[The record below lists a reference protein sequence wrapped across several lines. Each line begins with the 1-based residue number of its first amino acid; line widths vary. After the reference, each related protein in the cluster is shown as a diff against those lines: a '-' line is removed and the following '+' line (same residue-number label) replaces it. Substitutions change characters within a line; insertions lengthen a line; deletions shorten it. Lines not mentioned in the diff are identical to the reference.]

1 MSYTS
6 KKGTFGSSS
15 QKRFKPAD
23 SDTPGVGNYD
33 LNGHTIMN
41 WLMNSKIR
49 IPQTQQVKTE
59 SNSNNNPGPG
69 EYAPEIKSSKRMG
82 PSYTIGRGKRPQ
94 LTNIDPSVPGP
105 GKYIA
110 VYKDDS
116 TNDTNFRSTMRE
128 TFGKS
133 KRGEMALDTCTPGPH
148 YDVIGR
154 TNSAPKFS
162 FKGKKG
168 DKLNREDVRFPGP
181 GAYYTSHNFMIG
193 KGTPTHLIGT

>member
-69 EYAPEIKSSKRMG
+69 EYAPEIKSSKRDRKSTRLNSSHRNTSRM
-82 PSYTIGRGKRPQ
+82 PS
-94 LTNIDPSVPGP
+94 
-105 GKYIA
+105 
-110 VYKDDS
+110 
-116 TNDTNFRSTMRE
+116 
-128 TFGKS
+128 
-133 KRGEMALDTCTPGPH
+133 
-148 YDVIGR
+148 
-154 TNSAPKFS
+154 SA
-162 FKGKKG
+162 
-168 DKLNREDVRFPGP
+168 
-181 GAYYTSHNFMIG
+181 
-193 KGTPTHLIGT
+193 